1 MTPVLNK
8 IPTWFKATVIV
19 LLIWNLMGVLNFV
32 VQLNMTEADILALPE
47 NQQIFYAEFTILSKI
62 AFAMGVFGGTLGCI
76 ALLAKKKVA
85 MKLFWISFIGIIIQ
99 MNHNLGLAN
108 GGEMQNYI
116 LGMSGLLIVLTLL
129 SIYLTK
135 KAINKAWIA

>member
-1 MTPVLNK
+1 MSVLNK
-8 IPTWFKATVIV
+8 IPTWFKVTVIV

-32 VQLNMTEADILALPE
+32 MQLGMSEADILALPE
-47 NQQIFYAEFTILSKI
+47 NQQIFYSEFTWLSKL
-62 AFAMGVFGGTLGCI
+62 AFAMGVFGGTLGCV
-76 ALLAKKKVA
+76 ALLAKKKNA
-85 MKLFWISFIGIIIQ
+85 MKLFWISFVGIIIQ

-116 LGMSGLLIVLTLL
+116 LGMSSVLIALTLL

-135 KAINKAWIA
+135 KAIKQNWIQ

>member
-1 MTPVLNK
+1 MSVLNK
-8 IPTWFKATVIV
+8 IPTWFKVTVIV

-32 VQLNMTEADILALPE
+32 MQLNMTEADILTLPE

-76 ALLAKKKVA
+76 ALLAKKKIA
-85 MKLFWISFIGIIIQ
+85 MKLFWISFIGIVLQ
-99 MNHNLGLAN
+99 MNHNLGLAD

-116 LGMSGLLIVLTLL
+116 LGMSGLLIALTLL

-135 KAINKAWIA
+135 KAISNNWIE